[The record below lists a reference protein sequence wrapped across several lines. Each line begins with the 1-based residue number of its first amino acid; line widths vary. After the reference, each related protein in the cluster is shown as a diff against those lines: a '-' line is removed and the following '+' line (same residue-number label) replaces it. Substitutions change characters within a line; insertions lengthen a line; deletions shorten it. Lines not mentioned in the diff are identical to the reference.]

1 MRVAIAGGG
10 IGGLTAALC
19 LQQAGIEPVVIERAP
34 QLGDVG
40 AGLQLSPNAMQVL
53 GTLGLEPAL
62 RRQAVEPEALEMR
75 HGASGTLVFAIPA
88 GAAMQRR
95 FGAPYLHIHR
105 ADLVACLAQ
114 ALAERAPQ
122 ALRLGV
128 AVTAAVNAGGGV
140 DVALSDGSSLRV
152 DALVGADG
160 IHSTVRALLGLD
172 DTPRFTGQVAWRA
185 TVEASRLP
193 PGLIARRATV
203 WTGPGRHVVTYQ
215 LRGGQLVNL
224 VAVIEQDG
232 WTGESW
238 TEPGN
243 TAELAAAFAGFC
255 TPVRTAL
262 AAVDSCY
269 RWALHDR
276 APQPVWSYGRIG
288 LMGDAV
294 HPMLPFQA
302 QGAAMAIED
311 AFVLARCLQ
320 AFGPEE
326 GWPAYAGRRQA
337 RTAQVQAAA
346 RANAGIFHRT
356 SPLAQLATYG
366 PMWAAARLLPGF
378 VNSRQDWIYACNVTD
393 APL

>member
-19 LQQAGIEPVVIERAP
+19 LHKAGIEPVVIERAP
-34 QLGDVG
+34 ELGEVG

-53 GTLGLEPAL
+53 GHLGLEPAL
-62 RRQAVEPEALEMR
+62 RRDAVEPEALEMR

-88 GAAMQRR
+88 GPVMQRR

-105 ADLVACLAQ
+105 ADLIACLAQ
-114 ALAERAPQ
+114 ALTERAPQ
-122 ALRLGV
+122 AVRLGV
-128 AVTAAVNAGGGV
+128 AVTGAANASGGV
-140 DVALSDGSSLRV
+140 DIGLSDGTSLRA
-152 DALVGADG
+152 DALIGADG
-160 IHSTVRALLGLD
+160 IHSTVRSLLGLED
-172 DTPRFTGQVAWRA
+172 KPRFTGQVAWRA
-185 TVEASRLP
+185 TVEADRLP

-215 LRGGQLVNL
+215 LRGGRLVNL
-224 VAVIEQDG
+224 VAVVEQDG
-232 WTGESW
+232 WTSESW
-238 TEPGN
+238 SEPGDK
-243 TAELAAAFAGFC
+243 AELAAAFAGFC
-255 TPVRTAL
+255 APVRTAL
-262 AAVDSCY
+262 DAVESCF

-288 LMGDAV
+288 LLGDAV

-311 AFVLARCLQ
+311 AFVLTQALR

-326 GWPAYAGRRQA
+326 AWPAYAARRQA

-346 RANAGIFHRT
+346 RANAGIFHRAH
-356 SPLAQLATYG
+356 PLAQLGTYG
-366 PMWAAARLLPGF
+366 PMWVAARLLPGF
-378 VNSRQDWIYACNVTD
+378 VNTRQDWIYARNVT
-393 APL
+393 AEPI